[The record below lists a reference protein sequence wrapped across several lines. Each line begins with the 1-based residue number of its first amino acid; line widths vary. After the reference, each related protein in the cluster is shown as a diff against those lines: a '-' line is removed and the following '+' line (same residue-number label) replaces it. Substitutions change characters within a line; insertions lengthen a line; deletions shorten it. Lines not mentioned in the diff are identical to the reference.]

1 MSKYLIIANYAT
13 EGVKGI
19 LAKGGTARKTAVVA
33 SIEGLG
39 GSVESFYFGFG
50 DGDAYVLVDL
60 PNNVSAAALAM
71 QVSASGMASART
83 VVLLTPDEIDQ
94 AAKIP
99 NSYRAPGS

>member
-19 LAKGGTARKTAVVA
+19 LAKGGTARKAAVEA

-50 DGDAYVLVDL
+50 DADGYVLVDL

-83 VVLLTPDEIDQ
+83 VVLLTPEEIDQ
-94 AAKIP
+94 AAKLP